1 MTAIDVAHHEKLQLL
16 LDRIFPA
23 LQPEAVYLF
32 GSRARGDFDED
43 SDYDL
48 LVIVPDDAP
57 KERRSIRYA
66 YATKIG
72 TGIPADIIPCTR
84 TNYESSK
91 DVAGT
96 LSYEVKR
103 HGLRV
108 YGA

>member
-1 MTAIDVAHHEKLQLL
+1 MAVVETERDEKLQIL
-16 LDRIFPA
+16 LDRIVPA
-23 LQPEAVYLF
+23 LEPEAVYLF

-66 YATKIG
+66 YASKIG

-84 TNYESSK
+84 SNYEASK
-91 DVAGT
+91 DVVGT
-96 LSYEVKR
+96 LSHEVER

>member
-1 MTAIDVAHHEKLQLL
+1 MAAVDTRNDEKLQIL
-16 LDRIFPA
+16 LDRIVPA
-23 LQPEAVYLF
+23 LEPEAVYLF

-57 KERRSIRYA
+57 KERRSIRHA
-66 YATKIG
+66 YASKIG

-84 TNYESSK
+84 ANYEASK
-91 DVAGT
+91 DVVGT

-103 HGLRV
+103 RGLRV

>member
-1 MTAIDVAHHEKLQLL
+1 MAVVDTRNDEKLQIL
-16 LDRIFPA
+16 LDRIVPA

-66 YATKIG
+66 YASKIG

-84 TNYESSK
+84 TNYEVSK
-91 DVAGT
+91 DVVGT

-103 HGLRV
+103 RGLRV

>member
-1 MTAIDVAHHEKLQLL
+1 MATFDARNDEKLQLL
-16 LDRIFPA
+16 LDRIVPA
-23 LQPEAVYLF
+23 LEPEAVYLF
-32 GSRARGDFDED
+32 GSRARGDFHED

-66 YATKIG
+66 YASKIG

-84 TNYESSK
+84 TNYEASK
-91 DVAGT
+91 DIVGT

-103 HGLRV
+103 RGLRV